1 MLLRL
6 MSGLAFAV
14 VVLASGDARANCS
27 GTVSQLMSRDT
38 EKLSTRYQ
46 RVAKRMEK
54 ERSPKLVAE
63 SCRIARA
70 LEPALAEQIAAIK
83 QSGCVK
89 DPEVGSMVAD
99 IVRGHE
105 DDLASLRKSTRV
117 DCR

>member
-6 MSGLAFAV
+6 ACCLAFALAA
-14 VVLASGDARANCS
+14 LASGEARANCA
-27 GTVSQLMSRDT
+27 GTVGKLMSKDT
-38 EKLSTRYQ
+38 EKLATRYQ
-46 RVAKRMEK
+46 RVSKRMER
-54 ERSPKLVAE
+54 ERSAKLVAE

-70 LEPALAEQIAAIK
+70 LEPKLADQIAALK

-89 DPEVGSMVAD
+89 DPEVGSMIAD

-105 DDLASLRKSTRV
+105 DDLASLRKTTRV